1 MFTLNCKSTLID
13 LSIPKVMGIINV
25 TPDSF
30 YDGGKTVNDRQ
41 ILARAQ
47 LMLEEGATFLDV
59 GGYSSRPGAVHIS
72 ETEEMERVIPAIS
85 SLMKEFPEALISV
98 DTFRAS
104 VAKEAVACGAAMI
117 NDISAGMMDK
127 LMLHSVAEL
136 QVPYILMHMKGTP
149 QNMGLLTQ
157 YEQITRD
164 VVYFFSERLAAC
176 RKAGINDLIVDPGF
190 GFSKTATQ
198 SFELLNQLELLR
210 ILDLPLLV
218 GVSRKSMIYKTLGVT
233 SEEALNGTTALHA
246 IAVLKGATILRV
258 HDVKE
263 AVECVTLVE
272 KLKASS

>member
-1 MFTLNCKSTLID
+1 
-13 LSIPKVMGIINV
+13 MGIINV

-30 YDGGKTVNDRQ
+30 YDGGKTVNDHQ

-85 SLMKEFPEALISV
+85 SLMNEFPEALISV

-117 NDISAGMMDK
+117 NDISAGLMDK
-127 LMLHSVAEL
+127 LMLHTVAEL
-136 QVPYILMHMKGTP
+136 QVPYILMNMKGTP
-149 QNMGLLTQ
+149 QTMRSLTQ

-164 VVYFFSERLAAC
+164 VVYYFSERLAAC

-190 GFSKTATQ
+190 GFSKTAAQ

-263 AVECVTLVE
+263 AVECVSLVE
-272 KLKASS
+272 KVKASS

>member
-30 YDGGKTVNDRQ
+30 YDGGKTVNDHQ

-85 SLMKEFPEALISV
+85 SLMNEFPEALISV

-117 NDISAGMMDK
+117 NDISAGLMDK
-127 LMLHSVAEL
+127 LMLHTVAEL

-149 QNMGLLTQ
+149 QTMRSLTQ

-164 VVYFFSERLAAC
+164 VVYYFSERLAAC

-190 GFSKTATQ
+190 GFSKTAAQ